1 MNEWNPDLTA
11 GQRLLLNGR
20 PDLAEPYLRKGLA
33 VSPGNAVGHAC
44 LAESL
49 LGRRAIPDARSEAL
63 TSISLAPEACV
74 GHAVLAGVEVEA
86 GRWRQA
92 EAAIR
97 DAIRLHPEEPDH
109 YGVLAFALLQQGRPG
124 RALAAVSHGLGR
136 KPNDPMVLNVR
147 ALALADLGRI
157 GEARDVLRG
166 ALVSR
171 PESAILHCNL
181 AFVLISHGEPE
192 AAREAA
198 REALRLDPTSEIAQR
213 NLRASELAIT
223 KPLAL
228 VLRRAATWW
237 HRRPLWERSVFLGGL
252 AALTPISLVTGL
264 MAALIGTC
272 WLALSLVGAAHS
284 PGNPMHPFKSVIGVI
299 AAATLTGAFMG
310 IPLVAS
316 YADTPLA
323 GFSAAFACLGLAIA
337 AGTRRPYRQLVFGIS
352 LVVIAIGGIRA
363 TAPIAAIQRPRIGV
377 VDDRVIPYR
386 SVWGSSVD
394 WDRCD

>member
-11 GQRLLLNGR
+11 GQRLLKNGR

-33 VSPGNAVGHAC
+33 VSPGNALGHAC

-49 LGRRAIPDARSEAL
+49 LGRRAIQDARSEAL
-63 TSISLAPEACV
+63 TSISLAPAACV
-74 GHAVLAGVEVEA
+74 GHAVLASVEVEA
-86 GRWRQA
+86 ERWRQA

-97 DAIRLHPEEPDH
+97 DAIRLHPEEPHH

-124 RALAAVSHGLGR
+124 RALAAVSHGLSR
-136 KPNDPMVLNVR
+136 KPNDAMVLNVR

-171 PESAILHCNL
+171 PESAILHSNL

-198 REALRLDPTSEIAQR
+198 REALRLDPTSDIGQQI
-213 NLRASELAIT
+213 LRASELATT
-223 KPLAL
+223 KPLVL

-237 HRRPLWERSVFLGGL
+237 YRRPLWERSVFLGGL

-272 WLALSLVGAAHS
+272 WLALSLVRAANS
-284 PGNPMHPFKSVIGVI
+284 SGNPLHPFKSVILGI
-299 AAATLTGAFMG
+299 AAAAFTGAFVG
-310 IPLVAS
+310 IPFMTVLV
-316 YADTPLA
+316 DTPLP
-323 GFSAAFACLGLAIA
+323 GISAALACLGLAVA
-337 AGTRRPYRQLVFGIS
+337 AGARRPYRQLVFGLT
-352 LVVIAIGGIRA
+352 LVVIAVGTIWT
-363 TAPIAAIQRPRIGV
+363 TAPVAAFQ
-377 VDDRVIPYR
+377 
-386 SVWGSSVD
+386 
-394 WDRCD
+394 